1 MELLINGHNMEVTPR
16 LYEYVEKKTERLDRY
31 MPDLI
36 ERRVDLSAVN
46 AKSAVERQVAQITIR
61 DKRGTILR
69 AEESSNDM
77 FTAIDAVVDKLYRQ
91 IERYRGRRRRK
102 YRPASSP
109 SGDAEL
115 FMGDPLPFPY
125 EEEEQETAEPKIV
138 RQKRFSLRPMLA
150 EEAAD
155 QMELLGHDFFVFFN
169 AEENAINV
177 VYRRHDGDYGLLQP
191 EIG

>member
-16 LYEYVEKKTERLDRY
+16 LHDYVARKTGRLDRY
-31 MPDLI
+31 MPNLI
-36 ERRVDLSAVN
+36 ETRVDLSAVN
-46 AKSAVERQVAQITIR
+46 ARSAVERQVAQVTIR
-61 DKRGTILR
+61 DTKGTILR

-102 YRPASSP
+102 WRP
-109 SGDAEL
+109 GNNEEQFL
-115 FMGDPLPFPY
+115 GEPLPF
-125 EEEEQETAEPKIV
+125 EEEEGAAAEAEEPVIV

-150 EEAAD
+150 EEAVD

-169 AEENAINV
+169 AQEDAINV

-191 EIG
+191 EVG